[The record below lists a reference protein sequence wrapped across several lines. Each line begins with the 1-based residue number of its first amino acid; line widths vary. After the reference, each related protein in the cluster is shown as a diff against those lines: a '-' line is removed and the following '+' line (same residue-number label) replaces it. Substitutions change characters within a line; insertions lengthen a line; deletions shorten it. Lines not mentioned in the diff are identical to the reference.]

1 MSFKILPAAHH
12 ATLSKAAVG
21 ADSHSHYKVH
31 DTMRNG
37 LHTVR
42 SDVIG
47 GHPLEAHLEN
57 WDLTQQQL
65 KLDMARSVY
74 GLHQPL
80 RIQMEQ
86 HIVSQPK
93 RIPVLKQSNLAHD
106 ILTGKDSTIEFE
118 DFLGESDPSMFLLD
132 VHGCAERTLGMTK
145 GAPL

>member
-1 MSFKILPAAHH
+1 MSFRIVPSTHH
-12 ATLSKAAVG
+12 ASLTTASVG
-21 ADSHSHYKVH
+21 ADTHSSYKVH
-31 DTMRNG
+31 DTMRSG

-42 SDVIG
+42 SDVLA

-65 KLDMARSVY
+65 RLDMARSVY

-86 HIVSQPK
+86 HLVSKPK
-93 RIPVLKQSNLAHD
+93 RIPVLKQSNLAQD
-106 ILTGKDSTIEFE
+106 ILSGKDSTIEFE

-132 VHGCAERTLGMTK
+132 VHGAAERSLGMTR

>member
-1 MSFKILPAAHH
+1 MSFRIVPSAHASSSAA
-12 ATLSKAAVG
+12 AAG
-21 ADSHSHYKVH
+21 ADSHSQFKVH

-37 LHTVR
+37 MHTVR
-42 SDVIG
+42 STVMP

-86 HIVSQPK
+86 HLVNKHVK
-93 RIPVLKQSNLAHD
+93 RIPVLKQSNLAQD
-106 ILTGKDSTIEFE
+106 ILTGKDSTIDFE
-118 DFLGESDPSMFLLD
+118 DFLGDSDPSMFLLD
-132 VHGCAERTLGMTK
+132 VHGAAERTLGMTR